1 MKQHDLARQLEYIQQ
16 LLSQNKNPIGF
27 LFGTGCPLSI
37 RVGEGGNVEPLI
49 PDVSG
54 LKKTIDQHLTS
65 DKGTDKT
72 WNRLKQIMQDDGVM
86 DYNIEQMLT
95 KIRELNAAAGN
106 GEVRGLRKDE
116 IVNVESSL
124 CRIIL
129 EQVDKI
135 LPQSADSPYHKFAI
149 WCREIERASPI
160 NVFTTNYDL
169 LFEQAFEESSAPYF
183 DGFVGSKTAFFD
195 LTAVDNDSLLAARWI
210 RLWKM
215 HGSIN
220 WRLNKDNNVVRTNS
234 EDKSSD
240 YLIFPSHLKY
250 DQSRK
255 MPYLTML
262 DRLQNFLLKKSSVMF
277 VCGYS
282 FGDEHINDVIK
293 RCLKGNASAM
303 VFALMFGKI
312 SDGYY
317 TLATDCASKASNLS
331 LIGQDG
337 GIIGREFAEWNYTN
351 IKDTAQWN
359 NLVNNLDSDR
369 QELIIGD
376 FGRFAEMLSAISGS
390 KYYGE

>member
-1 MKQHDLARQLEYIQQ
+1 MKKHDLARQLEYIQQ

-27 LFGTGCPLSI
+27 LFGAGCPLSI
-37 RVGEGGNVEPLI
+37 RVGEGDNAEPLI

-54 LKKTIDQHLTS
+54 LKKIVDQHLTS
-65 DKGTDKT
+65 DKGTEKT
-72 WNRLKQIMQDDGVM
+72 WNCLKQIMQDDGGNDCNM
-86 DYNIEQMLT
+86 EKMLT
-95 KIRELNAAAGN
+95 KIRELNAVAGN

-124 CRIIL
+124 CRIML
-129 EQVDKI
+129 EQVDKT
-135 LPQSADSPYHKFAI
+135 LPQNTGSPYHNFAI
-149 WCREIERASPI
+149 WCRAIERAVPI

-183 DGFVGSKTAFFD
+183 DGFVGSKAAFFD
-195 LTAVDNDSLLAARWI
+195 LTAVDNDSLLAARWT

-220 WRLNKDNNVVRTNS
+220 WRLNKDKNVIRTNS
-234 EDKSSD
+234 EDISSD

-255 MPYLTML
+255 MPYLAML
-262 DRLQNFLLKKSSVMF
+262 DRLQNVLLKKSSVMF

-282 FGDEHINDVIK
+282 FGDEHINDVIS
-293 RCLKGNASAM
+293 RCLKGNPSAM

-317 TLATDCASKASNLS
+317 KQATICASETPNLS

-337 GIIGREFAEWNYTN
+337 GIIGREFAEWKYDG
-351 IKDTAQWN
+351 IKDSTQWN
-359 NLVNNLDSDR
+359 NLVNNLDGDNYK
-369 QELIIGD
+369 LVIGD
-376 FGRFAEMLSAISGS
+376 FGRFAEMLRAIS
-390 KYYGE
+390 KFNYYGE